1 MHEDISRRKFFSEI
15 CSKDTLKTVLGAWYG
30 FEKEVKQ
37 KKPLSCDEAAFLIG
51 RRANMKNNIT
61 LSKGGI
67 K

>member
-1 MHEDISRRKFFSEI
+1 MQKDITRRKFFSDV
-15 CSKDTLKTVLGAWYG
+15 CSKDTMKTVLGAWYG

-37 KKPLSCDEAAFLIG
+37 NKPISCDEAGLMLG
-51 RRANMKNNIT
+51 RKAQMKNNNS